1 MGYHIGLLIMSAL
14 RYLAPQF
21 LEEGRLCWLRSPLY
35 VVHNG
40 NKNSY
45 YFTDK
50 EFALTRGKIKGEVK
64 RAKGL
69 GGLNAEEAHESM
81 FTKEYQ
87 RIDILYPDPD
97 SIFLLEN
104 LMGQD
109 VEPRRDFIFNNI
121 DFSTVRE

>member
-1 MGYHIGLLIMSAL
+1 MSAL

-35 VVHNG
+35 VVQNG
-40 NKNSY
+40 SKNSY
-45 YFTDK
+45 YFTDE
-50 EFALTRGKIKGEVK
+50 EFALARGKIKGEVK

-81 FTKEYQ
+81 FTNEYQ

-97 SIFLLEN
+97 SNFLLEN
-104 LMGQD
+104 LMGSD